1 MKYSFTLKSYKSKCL
16 EGNLTVP
23 ADKSISI
30 RALILASYCV
40 GSCKIFNLLES
51 DDVLNTL
58 KVIKKL
64 GVKIEK
70 KKKYYLIHGNGGYYE
85 EPQTEL
91 YFGNSGTGVRLL
103 TGLLSSNNLN
113 ATLTGDSSL
122 SSRPMLRIIKPLE
135 KMNLIFEHNNGFLPI
150 KIKKNN
156 NYTLPCNY
164 KLTSGSAQV
173 KSAILLASLGAAGK
187 TTILEK
193 IGSRDHTEIMLKYLG
208 AKINI
213 NSEKISLESPNFLKP
228 KDIHI
233 PGDFSSA
240 SFLIVAG
247 LIIFQSKIIIK
258 DVGLNYFRIGLID
271 VLIKMDA
278 KIKITNKRK
287 LNGEDVGDIEVLS
300 SKLKGV
306 NFTGKIS
313 PRMIDEYPIVFV
325 AASFAS
331 GTSIFKGLGEL
342 KVKESNRLKV
352 MYETLKLL
360 GVKIKMGDS
369 HIEITGDKNYNC
381 DAKIKTFDDHR
392 IAMSSLVFGMAS
404 NGSVEIDDMSMINT
418 SFPNFKK
425 TFEELGAKIKFI

>member
-135 KMNLIFEHNNGFLPI
+135 KMNLILEHNNGFLPI

-187 TTILEK
+187 TTLLEK

-271 VLIKMDA
+271 VLMKMNA

-287 LNGEDVGDIEVLS
+287 LNGEDIGDIEVSS

-352 MYETLKLL
+352 MYETLKSL

-369 HIEITGDKNYNC
+369 HIEIEGGKNYNC

>member
-85 EPQTEL
+85 EPQSEL

-287 LNGEDVGDIEVLS
+287 LNGEDIGDIEVSS

>member
-258 DVGLNYFRIGLID
+258 DVGLNYFRIGLVD
-271 VLIKMDA
+271 VLMKMNA

-287 LNGEDVGDIEVLS
+287 LNGEDIGNIEVSS